1 MKSGIDYKA
10 VIQRVFRNIFKKHLL
25 LAAAGMAY
33 YFLMALFPALVV
45 LTAVVASLPLKNGM
59 QAATAF
65 LAHLMPPPG
74 VAVIDGLLTMISPHR
89 TSLLSFGLI
98 TTVWLTSVGF
108 KGVIWGLDMVYDDQ
122 APRPI
127 WLSRVLA
134 FGLTFAVGLLL
145 LLGVFLTIVGPPLTR
160 LVSRLVPVPDVWS
173 RLWPYIQWSLSAIL
187 LFVAMEVLYLLVPR
201 VPASRRVTL
210 PGALFATLGWL
221 ALSWGLGVYLQY
233 FGELK
238 SDNVFGLLATP
249 IAFMGWMYW
258 CAGAILVGAEINSS
272 LQHYRNLLPSAD
284 REERLPPPHRE
295 AA

>member
-1 MKSGIDYKA
+1 MKSGIDKKA
-10 VIQRVFRNIFKKHLL
+10 VIQRIFRNLFNKHLP

-45 LTAVVASLPLKNGM
+45 LTAVMVYLPVQNGM
-59 QAATAF
+59 QAVTAF
-65 LAHLMPPPG
+65 LAHLVPPPG
-74 VAVIDGLLTMISPHR
+74 LAVIDDLLRMIAPHR

-127 WLSRVLA
+127 WVSRVLA

-145 LLGVFLTIVGPPLTR
+145 LLGVFLTVVSPVLQR
-160 LVSRLVPVPDVWS
+160 LVSRVVPIPEAWA
-173 RLWPYIQWSLSAIL
+173 RIWPYVQWSLSAVL
-187 LFVAMEVLYLLVPR
+187 LFAAIELLYILVPR
-201 VPASRRVTL
+201 IPAAQRVTV
-210 PGALFATLGWL
+210 PGAVFAALAWL
-221 ALSWGLGVYLQY
+221 ALAWGLGFYLKH
-233 FGELK
+233 FGEFK
-238 SDNVFGLLATP
+238 SDNVLGLLATP

-258 CAGAILVGAEINSS
+258 SAGAILIGAEINSS
-272 LQHYRNLLPSAD
+272 LQYFRSLAPSGV
-284 REERLPPPHRE
+284 EQKLPPYRE

>member
-1 MKSGIDYKA
+1 MKSGTDKIA

-45 LTAVVASLPLKNGM
+45 LTAVIAYLPLKDGM

-65 LAHLMPPPG
+65 LAHLVPPPG
-74 VAVIDGLLTMISPHR
+74 LEVIDGLLTMITPHR

-98 TTVWLTSVGF
+98 TTLWLASLGF

-122 APRPI
+122 APRPL

-145 LLGVFLTIVGPPLTR
+145 LLGVFLTIVGPVAVR
-160 LVSRLVPVPDVWS
+160 LASRLVPVPEFWY
-173 RLWPYIQWSLSAIL
+173 RTWPYIQWSLSAVL
-187 LFVAMEVLYLLVPR
+187 LFAAIEVLYLLVPR

-210 PGALFATLGWL
+210 PGALFAALGWL
-221 ALSWGLGVYLQY
+221 ALSWGFGFYLQY

-238 SDNVFGLLATP
+238 SDNVYGLLATP
-249 IAFMGWMYW
+249 IAFMGWLYW
-258 CAGAILVGAEINSS
+258 CACAILVGAEINSS
-272 LQHYRNLLPSAD
+272 LQHYRSLTPSAD
-284 REERLPPPHRE
+284 REERLPPRRE

>member
-1 MKSGIDYKA
+1 MNSRSDKKA
-10 VIQRVFRNIFKKHLL
+10 VIQRIFQNVFKKHLP

-45 LTAVVASLPLKNGM
+45 LTAVMVYLPVQNGM

-65 LAHLMPPPG
+65 LAHLVPPPG
-74 VAVIDGLLTMISPHR
+74 LAVIDDSLRMIAPHR

-98 TTVWLTSVGF
+98 TTLWLTSVGF

-127 WLSRVLA
+127 WVSRVLA

-145 LLGVFLTIVGPPLTR
+145 LLGVFLTVVSPVLQR
-160 LVSRLVPVPDVWS
+160 LVSRVVPIPEAWA
-173 RLWPYIQWSLSAIL
+173 RIWPYVQWSLSAVL
-187 LFVAMEVLYLLVPR
+187 LFAAIELLYILVPR
-201 VPASRRVTL
+201 IPAAQRVTV
-210 PGALFATLGWL
+210 PGALFAALAWL
-221 ALSWGLGVYLQY
+221 ALAWGLGFYLKY
-233 FGELK
+233 FGEFK

-258 CAGAILVGAEINSS
+258 SAGAILVGAEINSS
-272 LQHYRNLLPSAD
+272 LQHFRRLMPT
-284 REERLPPPHRE
+284 RVEEKLPPRRE

>member
-1 MKSGIDYKA
+1 MKSGSDNKA
-10 VIQRVFRNIFKKHLL
+10 VVQRIFRNVFKKHLP

-45 LTAVVASLPLKNGM
+45 LTAVMVYLPLKNGT

-65 LAHLMPPPG
+65 LAHLVPPPG
-74 VAVIDGLLTMISPHR
+74 VAVIDGLLTRIAPHR

-98 TTVWLTSVGF
+98 TTLWLASVGF
-108 KGVIWGLDMVYDDQ
+108 KGVIWGLDMVYIDQ

-145 LLGVFLTIVGPPLTR
+145 LLGVFLTVVGPVLER
-160 LVSRLVPVPDVWS
+160 LVARVVPIPEAWA
-173 RLWPYIQWSLSAIL
+173 RIWPYVQWSLSAVL
-187 LFVAMEVLYLLVPR
+187 LFAAIELLYLLVPR
-201 VPASRRVTL
+201 VPAAQRVTV
-210 PGALFATLGWL
+210 PGALFAALAWL
-221 ALSWGLGVYLQY
+221 ALAWGLGFYLKY
-233 FGELK
+233 FGEFK
-238 SDNVFGLLATP
+238 SDNVYGLLATP

-258 CAGAILVGAEINSS
+258 SAGAILVGAEINSS
-272 LQHYRNLLPSAD
+272 LQHFRRLAPSD
-284 REERLPPPHRE
+284 IEQQLPPHRE